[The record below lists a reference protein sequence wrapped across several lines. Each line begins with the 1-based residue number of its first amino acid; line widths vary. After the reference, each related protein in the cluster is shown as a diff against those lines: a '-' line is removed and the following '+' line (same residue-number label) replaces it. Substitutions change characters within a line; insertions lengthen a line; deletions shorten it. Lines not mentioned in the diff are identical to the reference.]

1 MKLNIHNAV
10 PNGSELPRYALDYLT
25 ALGEKAETI
34 AAWAPI
40 DRGLS
45 GKSGEGV
52 LLLLENRLICLYADE
67 EKSEPCFSRSL
78 FEIEALKLEEL
89 IAACRVTAAIDGK
102 TYLVALC
109 SFSAKEDVWKL
120 CDLFEKIKNGQP
132 FEKESPKDS
141 FCPRCGRRY
150 ADRERKFCPNC
161 TENGKILFRMSTFF
175 FRYKWRILLMAM
187 MMAILTAL
195 AVTTPYLSSGF
206 YYDEVLNAD
215 GSFYG
220 QIVFV
225 LTMIIVLRLIRVG
238 VNIINDV
245 IATRMSAKIAY
256 DLKKTIFEAI
266 QKLSVSY
273 FTSRSTGSLMNQV
286 NSDANSIY
294 WFFTDGVPFLLT
306 NFLQFIVVLIIML
319 TIQPLLALV
328 SLILFPA
335 ALLLLGKCFTKEERL
350 YGKRYS
356 RRSAMNGLLSD
367 LLTGIRVVKSF
378 SREKTEAGRFS
389 HANRN
394 LAGAEQTISVYS
406 NTVYPLINQLV
417 YLGTVLV
424 WGIGGWM
431 IISGSSMTYGGLL
444 TMLAYLSMIY
454 DPMYALVDMM
464 QFATDSMNAMGRLLE
479 IMDSRPEIV
488 ESEHPVVKEIFDGR
502 VTFRNVKFSYI
513 KNRRILDGISFDI
526 EPGGNIGIVGHTG
539 AGKSTLANLLI
550 RLYDAEEGEILIDG
564 VNVKDLRLC
573 DIHRN
578 ISIVSQETYLFVG
591 SILENIRYA
600 CPEATNEQVVA
611 AAKAA
616 GAHDFIIKLPDAYET
631 MVGFGYM
638 ELSGGERQRVSIAR
652 ALLQNP
658 RILILDEA
666 TAAMDTQTERKIQDT
681 LDALSQG
688 RTTITIAH
696 RLSTLRGA
704 DKLIVI
710 SDKKMAEWG
719 TPAEL
724 LAKKGIYYRLYKLQL
739 EALKNVGVTE

>member
-1 MKLNIHNAV
+1 MKHKRKHAALPGN
-10 PNGSELPRYALDYLT
+10 ELPPYARDYL
-25 ALGEKAETI
+25 AAHSKQEADL

-40 DRGLS
+40 DRSLS
-45 GKSGEGV
+45 GKTGSGV
-52 LLLLENRLICLYADE
+52 LLLLPERLVCLYEGLEAPSFERSTDE
-67 EKSEPCFSRSL
+67 IDS
-78 FEIEALKLEEL
+78 LKLEEL
-89 IAACRVTAAIDGK
+89 IAVCRVTAKVGDQ
-102 TYLVALC
+102 TLRVALS
-109 SFSAKEDVWKL
+109 SFSAKEDVYKL
-120 CDLFEKIKNGQP
+120 CNLFEKVKKGLP
-132 FEKESPKDS
+132 YEPESPKDS
-141 FCPRCGRRY
+141 YCPRCGRRY
-150 ADRERKFCPNC
+150 ADRERKFCPHC
-161 TENGKILFRMSTFF
+161 TEKSKIIFRMGTFF
-175 FRYKWRILLMAM
+175 VRYKWRILAMSLMMIA
-187 MMAILTAL
+187 LTAL

-225 LTMIIVLRLIRVG
+225 LTMIIALRIIHMG
-238 VNIINDV
+238 VNMLNDI

-294 WFFTDGVPFLLT
+294 WFFTDGMPFILT
-306 NFLQFIVVLIIML
+306 NLIQVTVVLIIML
-319 TIQPLLALV
+319 CIQPILAVVALFLFPLALF
-328 SLILFPA
+328 II
-335 ALLLLGKCFTKEERL
+335 GKCFRKEENL
-350 YGKRYS
+350 YGKRYT
-356 RRSAMNGLLSD
+356 RRSAMTGLLSD

-378 SREKTEAGRFS
+378 SREKTESKRFS
-389 HANRN
+389 KANQN
-394 LAGAEQTISVYS
+394 LVGAERAITVYS
-406 NTVYPLINQLV
+406 STVYPLINQLV
-417 YLGTVLV
+417 YLGNVLV
-424 WGIGGWM
+424 WAVGGWM
-431 IISGSSMTYGGLL
+431 IISGNNLTYGQLL
-444 TMLAYLSMIY
+444 TLVAYIGMIY
-454 DPMYALVDMM
+454 DPMYRLVDMM
-464 QFATDSMNAMGRLLE
+464 QFASDSMNAMGRLVE

-488 ESEHPVVKEIFDGR
+488 EKENPVVKEVFDGA
-502 VTFRNVKFSYI
+502 VTFRDVKFSYV

-564 VNVKDLRLC
+564 VNVKDLRLK

-591 SILENIRYA
+591 TIFENIRYA
-600 CPEATNEQVVA
+600 CPEATREQVVA

-616 GAHDFIIKLPDAYET
+616 GAHDFIVKLPDAYET
-631 MVGFGYM
+631 MVGFGYK

-681 LDALSQG
+681 LDALSKG

-696 RLSTLRGA
+696 RLSTLRNA

-724 LAKKGIYYRLYKLQL
+724 IAKKGIYYKLYKLQL
-739 EALKNVGVTE
+739 DALKNVGVTE